1 MELARYLNVLW
12 WFYKHTFKHQK
23 KKILFILRLQSTLK
37 ISITLS
43 HTLILS
49 QAAPNPERKIEF

>member
-1 MELARYLNVLW
+1 MFYGGSINIPLNI
-12 WFYKHTFKHQK
+12 K

-37 ISITLS
+37 INVTLS

-49 QAAPNPERKIEF
+49 QAAPDPERKIEF

>member
-1 MELARYLNVLW
+1 MFYGGSINIPLNI
-12 WFYKHTFKHQK
+12 

-37 ISITLS
+37 INITLS

-49 QAAPNPERKIEF
+49 QAAPDPERKIEF

>member
-1 MELARYLNVLW
+1 MFYGGSINIPLNI
-12 WFYKHTFKHQK
+12 K

>member
-1 MELARYLNVLW
+1 MFCGGSINIPLNI
-12 WFYKHTFKHQK
+12 KKKK

>member
-23 KKILFILRLQSTLK
+23 KKYYLYYDYNR
-37 ISITLS
+37 
-43 HTLILS
+43 H
-49 QAAPNPERKIEF
+49 

>member
-1 MELARYLNVLW
+1 MFCGGSINIPLNI
-12 WFYKHTFKHQK
+12 KKK